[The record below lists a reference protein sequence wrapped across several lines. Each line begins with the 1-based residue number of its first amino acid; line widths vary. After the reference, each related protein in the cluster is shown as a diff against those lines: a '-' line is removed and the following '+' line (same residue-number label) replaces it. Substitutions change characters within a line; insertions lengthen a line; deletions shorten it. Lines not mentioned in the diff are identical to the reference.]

1 MLEKHIQFLLLEHFT
16 NNNILS
22 DNQCGFQHNHSTILP
37 IIFASHHWHSSL
49 EKKKF
54 VACIFFD
61 LRKAFDSIPHQA
73 LLNKLHRY
81 EVPETLLKWLENY
94 LCNRRQC
101 VVLNGSSSDL
111 LPIRSGVPPGS
122 ILGPLLFLAY
132 INDICDMH
140 FSHGARIELFA
151 DDLLLHKEL
160 FS

>member
-1 MLEKHIQFLLLEHFT
+1 MLLT
-16 NNNILS
+16 
-22 DNQCGFQHNHSTILP
+22 TIFSLITSMVFDTTTLP
-37 IIFASHHWHSSL
+37 LYQWHSSL
-49 EKKKF
+49 ERNS

-111 LPIRSGVPPGS
+111 LSVRSGVPQGS

-132 INDICDMH
+132 INDLCDMH

-151 DDLLLHKEL
+151 DDLLLHKEVSTSADFTIL
-160 FS
+160 K